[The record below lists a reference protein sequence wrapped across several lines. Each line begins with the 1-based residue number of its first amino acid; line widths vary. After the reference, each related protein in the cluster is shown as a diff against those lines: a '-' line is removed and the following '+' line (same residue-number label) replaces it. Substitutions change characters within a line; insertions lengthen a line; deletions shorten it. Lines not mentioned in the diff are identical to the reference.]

1 MRRRAEQAWIEFTEW
16 CLRRRLQALPA
27 HPWTVAA
34 FARWCERRMPAARIA
49 RWVGVIA
56 RVHLMACQ
64 PVPDRH
70 PTVRRTLKVIEL
82 RQAARRRGAALFS
95 ADGLVEDG
103 DGPTAAGGTDRAER
117 EGRPASR
124 RTLRSRP
131 ALVPRRPLSGR

>member
-1 MRRRAEQAWIEFTEW
+1 MRRRTEQAWIEFADW
-16 CLRRRLQALPA
+16 CGRRRLQALPA

-49 RWVGVIA
+49 RWIGIIA
-56 RVHLMACQ
+56 RVHLMACR

-70 PTVRRTLKVIEL
+70 PTVRRTLKAIEL

-95 ADGLVEDG
+95 AEGLVEQG
-103 DGPTAAGGTDRAER
+103 GVPPSTSGTETAEG
-117 EGRPASR
+117 EGRSMGR

-131 ALVPRRPLSGR
+131 ALVPRRPL